1 MKNLFIVTSAIKTK
15 SGSIDSETRFKQ
27 TIEGLK
33 SLKEK
38 APEDI
43 IFLVDA
49 STEKIS
55 DEEHLLLSKF
65 CDRSMMLFGDVDL
78 MNLSEKDSKSAA
90 EITLLF
96 KTLNV
101 LKKEDLSNIKRIFK
115 LSARTN
121 LLDGFNIQEYDK
133 TELKGKYV
141 FKKRI
146 STWMHPQHQLDAG
159 CDHLLITRMYSLCVS
174 LIDDY
179 LKTLHKCYVDTMAV
193 NGLKYSLPDT
203 EHAHYKNIDKHYLVE
218 FDNIHCE
225 AFLAGGKTEIY

>member
-15 SGSIDSETRFKQ
+15 SGSIDTETRFKQ
-27 TIEGLK
+27 TIDGLK
-33 SLKEK
+33 SLRAK

-49 STEKIS
+49 STERIS
-55 DEEHLLLSKF
+55 DEEHLMLSKL
-65 CDRSMMLFGDVDL
+65 CDRSMMLFGDKD
-78 MNLSEKDSKSAA
+78 MMALSEKSPA
-90 EITLLF
+90 EITLLT
-96 KTLNV
+96 KTLNI

-121 LLDGFNIQEYDK
+121 LLNSFNIQDYDNPI
-133 TELKGKYV
+133 LRGKYV

-146 STWMHPQHQLDAG
+146 PTWMHPQHQLDAG

-203 EHAHYKNIDKHYLVE
+203 EHAHYKNIDKHYLIE
-218 FDNIHCE
+218 FDNIYCE
-225 AFLAGGKTEIY
+225 AFLADGKTEIY